1 MVERRLCVK
10 VDVFDPDM
18 VDTED
23 MATCVVMKFSEIVVE
38 YEDNDD
44 ITASYEVDT
53 LLDADVESVDNA
65 ICIVI

>member
-1 MVERRLCVK
+1 MERRLSVK

-23 MATCVVMKFSEIVVE
+23 IASCVVMKFSEIVVE
-38 YEDNDD
+38 YEDSDD

-53 LLDADVESVDNA
+53 LLDADVESVESAD
-65 ICIVI
+65 CIVS

>member
-1 MVERRLCVK
+1 MERRLSVK

-23 MATCVVMKFSEIVVE
+23 IASCVVMKFSEIVVE
-38 YEDNDD
+38 YEDSDD

-65 ICIVI
+65 ICIVS

>member
-1 MVERRLCVK
+1 M
-10 VDVFDPDM
+10 DVFDPDM

-23 MATCVVMKFSEIVVE
+23 IAACVVMKFSEIVVE
-38 YEDNDD
+38 YEDSDD

-65 ICIVI
+65 ICIVV